1 MDYTRAE
8 AKSWARE
15 KMVGHWSTMVTPFTP
30 EGKLDEAG
38 LRKNIRYVL
47 SLGTEGIGFTWSYG
61 EFWALTMSERKK
73 IAEIAVDEIAGKALV
88 GIHTFDACQ
97 QNCLELTKH
106 AEATG
111 ADLAILMSPYIAKT
125 DQQVYE
131 YFKSVADKVKIG
143 IAIYNN
149 PVISGYLIPPGG
161 IAKLAD
167 IENVVL
173 TKEAYPQIHQILDV
187 FKAAGDKIVVSSPN
201 DEVYFYEPFYG
212 IKQQV
217 LFASEY
223 DWMCDTPKQ
232 QPRRKFMKLI
242 AKGDYAKAAEVYREK
257 VLPIKEIRHKWFR
270 MFQRQGLFPVH
281 LGKYWGELMGM
292 VGGPVRVPSIPLT
305 PSEQKSLRAD
315 LEKVGLLKAGK

>member
-1 MDYTRAE
+1 MKYKKSE

-15 KMVGHWSTMVTPFTP
+15 KMIGHWSTMVTPFTQD
-30 EGKLDEAG
+30 GKVDEAG

-61 EFWALTMSERKK
+61 EFWSLTLAERKK

-97 QNCLELTKH
+97 KNCLELTKH
-106 AEATG
+106 AEAIG

-131 YFKSVADKVKIG
+131 YFKSVADKTKIG
-143 IAIYNN
+143 IGIYNN
-149 PVISGYLIPPGG
+149 PVISGYMITPGG
-161 IAKLAD
+161 ISRLGD
-167 IENVVL
+167 IENIVV
-173 TKEAYPQIHQILDV
+173 TKEAYPQVHQILDV
-187 FKAAGDKIVVSSPN
+187 FKAAGDKLVVSSPN
-201 DEVYFYEPFYG
+201 DEVYFYEPFCG

-217 LFASEY
+217 LFASEF
-223 DWMCDTPKQ
+223 DWMCDTPKK
-232 QPRRKFMKLI
+232 QPRREFMKLI
-242 AKGDYAKAAEVYREK
+242 AKGDYVKAAEVYRTK
-257 VLPIKEIRHKWFR
+257 VRPIKEVRHKWFR

-292 VGGPVRVPSIPLT
+292 VGGPVRSPSIPLT
-305 PSEQKSLRAD
+305 EAEKLSLRQD
-315 LEKVGLLKAGK
+315 LEKLGLIKAKK